1 MGFLRNNPY
10 IAGGVA
16 LLVLLV
22 GAYIAVLRGTVD
34 DLRTDL
40 ADERA
45 AHQQTVTNYTNAA
58 HAAHVAHAAQVA
70 QIENEWEGNAR
81 AVEANYS
88 DRLAVANADLLRWKT
103 RPAASSTSSGHDPAT
118 TTSAGPSDEGG
129 VSIMDDDLRIC
140 TENTVK
146 LIGWNEFYDA
156 LRQQD

>member
-34 DLRTDL
+34 DLRT
-40 ADERA
+40 A
-45 AHQQTVTNYTNAA
+45 Q
-58 HAAHVAHAAQVA
+58 VAHAAQVA

-118 TTSAGPSDEGG
+118 PTSTGPSDEGG
-129 VSIMDDDLRIC
+129 VSVMDDDLRIC